1 MFGSKNRTIH
11 TLTQRLDRLREQ
23 RDWARSERDTSRA
36 IAARIA
42 AEFSDAHTLGWD
54 ENARLNEQVESHQN
68 LLVRHSR
75 LLRATDRYLGE
86 IWKLRAENAKLR
98 AETAGRDRALEPA
111 PPTPELLRVT
121 RERDQARALLKPMQ
135 DRLDAY
141 QRQSEAEDRRL
152 AGKAGIWTPRPATA
166 VAS

>member
-1 MFGSKNRTIH
+1 MFGSKNRTISNF
-11 TLTQRLDRLREQ
+11 TDRLTRAHEQ
-23 RDWARSERDTSRA
+23 RDWARSQHETSQANSR
-36 IAARIA
+36 RIA
-42 AEFSDAHTLGWD
+42 AKFTDAHTLCWD
-54 ENARLNEQVESHQN
+54 ENARLTEQVESHQN
-68 LLVRHSR
+68 LLTRHAR
-75 LLRATDRYLGE
+75 LLRATDRYLAE
-86 IWKLRAENAKLR
+86 IWKLRAENTKLQ

-152 AGKAGIWTPRPATA
+152 AGKAGTWTPRPVTA

>member
-11 TLTQRLDRLREQ
+11 HLTQRLDRLREQ

-36 IAARIA
+36 IAAQIA
-42 AEFSDAHTLGWD
+42 AGFTDAHMLCWD
-54 ENARLNEQVESHQN
+54 ENARLTEQVRDYQN
-68 LLVRHSR
+68 ILTRHAR
-75 LLRATDRYLGE
+75 LLRATSRYRGE
-86 IWKLRAENAKLR
+86 IRQLQVDNAKLR
-98 AETAGRDRALEPA
+98 SETAGRDRALEPA

-121 RERDQARALLKPMQ
+121 RERDEARALLRPMQ

-141 QRQSEAEDRRL
+141 QRASEAEDRRL
-152 AGKAGIWTPRPATA
+152 AGKAGTWTPRPVTA